1 MSGPRVLGEFD
12 ELCLLEGSVLQMR
25 GTYRT
30 LMVDLT
36 VDGVRKLLS
45 KKENLENED

>member
-1 MSGPRVLGEFD
+1 MSSPKGLGEFD
-12 ELCLLEGSVLQMR
+12 ELCLLEGSVLQIK
-25 GTYRT
+25 GAHGT

-36 VDGVRKLLS
+36 EDGVRKLLS